1 MFSAAAP
8 RALALQYC
16 EIGASAEFGGSGGAG
31 FSLRVFAMAQIQN
44 PQAEARATQTLRH
57 INRRLRAGKT
67 V

>member
-8 RALALQYC
+8 RVLALQYC
-16 EIGASAEFGGSGGAG
+16 ENGASAEFGGSGGAG
-31 FSLRVFAMAQIQN
+31 FRLRVFAMAQIKN